1 VQTKAWTREER
12 VEGDRPD
19 NSSKTSQVIE
29 TIRRMIEMGS
39 ANDGLPSR
47 ITPKLQALV
56 KKANNGNL
64 SE

>member
-1 VQTKAWTREER
+1 M
-12 VEGDRPD
+12 EGDRPD